1 MPIKKQSCDNKRRN
15 KLLPESKSGGLNGNV
30 RQKQK
35 KNYSSRKAELRK
47 HYSETRKKA
56 VIN

>member
-1 MPIKKQSCDNKRRN
+1 MPIKKQSCDTKRSN
-15 KLLPESKSGGLNGNV
+15 ELSPESKSGGLNGNV

-47 HYSETRKKA
+47 YYYETHKKA
-56 VIN
+56 VIY